1 MAARSTDQINVQIIS
16 TLVSNFATIG
26 VTIDPT
32 QWSKRNYMRLFC
44 YTFAVCTAYL
54 EQLWESL
61 KSSLETLAAQ
71 SAAASNLWIQAQM
84 FLFQYSDTD
93 PQVLQLVN
101 TVADYPIID
110 PSLRI
115 ISACSVNST
124 ASNEVTIKVAKGNP
138 FTALSTNEKNAAQ
151 GYINQIGTSGINYT
165 VQSLN
170 SDKLYVNANI
180 YYQGQYSA
188 VIQANVIAALNSF
201 MQNLSV
207 TNFNGTLKMTD
218 LESVIR
224 NVTGVNDVVLLN
236 VRGRD
241 DVSPYSAGIQL
252 IGDSKTLQRMWSTI
266 SGYVAAENTT
276 GYTFADSLNFI
287 PE

>member
-1 MAARSTDQINVQIIS
+1 MSRSVDQINVQIIS
-16 TLVSNFATIG
+16 VLVSSFATINI
-26 VTIDPT
+26 TIDPT
-32 QWSKRNYMRLFC
+32 QWSKRNYMRLCC

-54 EQLWESL
+54 EQLMDSL
-61 KSSLETLAAQ
+61 KLTLETTASQ
-71 SAAASNLWIQAQM
+71 SAAASNLWIQLQM
-84 FLFQYSDTD
+84 FLFQFSGTD
-93 PQVLQLVN
+93 PQVLQLN
-101 TVADYPIID
+101 GMVADYPIVD
-110 PSLRI
+110 PILRI
-115 ISACSVNST
+115 ITACSVNST
-124 ASNEVTIKVAKGNP
+124 ASNEVTVKVAKSNP
-138 FTALSTNEKNAAQ
+138 FVALTSTEKAAAQ
-151 GYINQIGTSGINYT
+151 GYINQIGISGINYT

-188 VIQANVIAALNSF
+188 VISANVIAVLNSF

-241 DVSPYSAGIQL
+241 DLSSYSAGIQL
-252 IGDSKTLQRMWSTI
+252 IGDSKTLQRYWQTI
-266 SGYVAAENTT
+266 AGYVSEENTT
-276 GYTFADSLNFI
+276 GYTFTDSLNFL

>member
-1 MAARSTDQINVQIIS
+1 MNRSVDQVNVQIIS

-26 VTIDPT
+26 ITIDPS

-241 DVSPYSAGIQL
+241 DASSYSAGIQL
-252 IGDSKTLQRMWSTI
+252 IGDSKTFLRMWQTI
-266 SGYVAAENTT
+266 SGYVSGEDTT
-276 GYTFADSLNFI
+276 GYTFADSLNFL